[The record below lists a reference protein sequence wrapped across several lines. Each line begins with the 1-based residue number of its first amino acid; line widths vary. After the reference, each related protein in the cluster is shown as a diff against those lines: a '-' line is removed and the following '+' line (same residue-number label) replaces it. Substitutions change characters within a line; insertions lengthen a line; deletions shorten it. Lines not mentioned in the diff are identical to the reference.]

1 MKFSIGCDHAGP
13 NYKKVITEYLEKN
26 GHSVINR
33 GTDTEES
40 VDYPDHA
47 HAVAEDVENR
57 KSEVGILICGSAN
70 GVSMTA
76 NKYKKV
82 RAALC
87 WSKEIAKLAKQHN
100 NANIICI
107 PSRFIKVEEA
117 IKIIESFI
125 LEKFEGGRH
134 ERRIKKINENLY

>member
-1 MKFSIGCDHAGP
+1 MKILIGNDHAG
-13 NYKKVITEYLEKN
+13 YSLKLSIIKN
-26 GHSVINR
+26 LDDKYEFFDKGSYSN
-33 GTDTEES
+33 ES
-40 VDYPDHA
+40 VDYPDYA
-47 HAVAEDVENR
+47 SIIAKEIQ
-57 KSEVGILICGSAN
+57 SEKGDLGILICGTGN
-70 GVSMTA
+70 GVCMTA
-76 NKYKKV
+76 NKFKGI
-82 RAALC
+82 RAVIC
-87 WSKEIAKLAKQHN
+87 WNEEIAKLAKQHN

>member
-1 MKFSIGCDHAGP
+1 MKILIGNDHAGYSLKLSIIK
-13 NYKKVITEYLEKN
+13 NLEDKYEFFDKGSYSN
-26 GHSVINR
+26 
-33 GTDTEES
+33 ES
-40 VDYPDHA
+40 VDYPDYA
-47 HAVAEDVENR
+47 SIIAKEIQ
-57 KSEVGILICGSAN
+57 SEKGDLGILICGTGN
-70 GVSMTA
+70 GVCMTA
-76 NKYKKV
+76 NKYKGI
-82 RAALC
+82 RAVIC
-87 WSKEIAKLAKQHN
+87 WNEEIAKLAKKHN

>member
-1 MKFSIGCDHAGP
+1 MKILIGNDHAGYSLKLSIIK
-13 NYKKVITEYLEKN
+13 NLEDKYEFFDKGSYSN
-26 GHSVINR
+26 
-33 GTDTEES
+33 ES
-40 VDYPDHA
+40 VDYPDYA
-47 HAVAEDVENR
+47 SIIAKEIQ
-57 KSEVGILICGSAN
+57 SEKGDLGIIICGTGN
-70 GVSMTA
+70 GVCMTA
-76 NKYKKV
+76 NKFKGI
-82 RAALC
+82 RAVIC
-87 WSKEIAKLAKQHN
+87 WNKEIAKLAKQHN

>member
-1 MKFSIGCDHAGP
+1 MKILIGNDHAGYSLKLSIIK
-13 NYKKVITEYLEKN
+13 NLEDKYEFFD
-26 GHSVINR
+26 R
-33 GTDTEES
+33 GSYSNES
-40 VDYPDHA
+40 VDYPDYA
-47 HAVAEDVENR
+47 SIIAKEIQ
-57 KSEVGILICGSAN
+57 SEKGDLGILICGTGN
-70 GVSMTA
+70 GVCMTA
-76 NKYKKV
+76 NKFKGI
-82 RAALC
+82 RAVIC
-87 WSKEIAKLAKQHN
+87 WNEEIAKLAKQHN